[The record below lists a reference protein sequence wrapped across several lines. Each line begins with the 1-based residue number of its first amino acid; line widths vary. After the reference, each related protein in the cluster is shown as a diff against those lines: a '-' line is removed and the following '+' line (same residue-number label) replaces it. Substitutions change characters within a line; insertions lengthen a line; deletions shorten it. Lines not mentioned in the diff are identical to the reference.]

1 VVATHSHFSHSV
13 TSLIDKR
20 MQVSKRIREK
30 YSDRIPVSFNL
41 FDVVSVRSDPFFFF
55 FFFFFFVAQVIVEK
69 AAKSDVPDIDKKKY
83 LVPSDIT
90 VGKFVYE
97 IRKHMKLSPEKA
109 IFLFVGNGVLPPTAA
124 LMSQIYD
131 RFKDEDGF
139 LYIVYSGENSFGA
152 SL

>member
-1 VVATHSHFSHSV
+1 VCRRQTNAGGEAHPRKVQRPHSGEWRRTAEFAT
-13 TSLIDKR
+13 KR
-20 MQVSKRIREK
+20 DET
-30 YSDRIPVSFNL
+30 
-41 FDVVSVRSDPFFFF
+41 FFFF
-55 FFFFFFVAQVIVEK
+55 FARSFGFLADRWSRRAQVIVEK

-152 SL
+152 GWLQLQ

>member
-1 VVATHSHFSHSV
+1 
-13 TSLIDKR
+13 
-20 MQVSKRIREK
+20 M
-30 YSDRIPVSFNL
+30 
-41 FDVVSVRSDPFFFF
+41 
-55 FFFFFFVAQVIVEK
+55 IVEK

-152 SL
+152 ASPQL